1 MEQREN
7 NKRQRDDWIKGFKNP
22 PAAASPFP
30 TPKNKLSASVTTHT
44 SPTKCYTCK
53 CGYTVAPY
61 IYGLFF
67 FCTSCTSGILKMV
80 LIWLYTVALTYL
92 GSKVSY
98 FFFSLVFKVCPFF
111 YAEAEEALYCHLV
124 VIFQKPDHSVTLGLK
139 KGCKNCRH
147 CKIIK
152 HFRFITFIDFNV
164 SQINKSTVN
173 FKIKYNLKVSIEK
186 KKN

>member
-1 MEQREN
+1 M
-7 NKRQRDDWIKGFKNP
+7 
-22 PAAASPFP
+22 
-30 TPKNKLSASVTTHT
+30 
-44 SPTKCYTCK
+44 
-53 CGYTVAPY
+53 
-61 IYGLFF
+61 
-67 FCTSCTSGILKMV
+67 
-80 LIWLYTVALTYL
+80 
-92 GSKVSY
+92 
-98 FFFSLVFKVCPFF
+98 FKVCPFF
-111 YAEAEEALYCHLV
+111 YAEAEEAFYCHLV

-186 KKN
+186 KKINISPWWFFSSIIALFKSFNTCNLRIGLV